1 MPLKILFI
9 ADPLAVPL
17 FAKLPSFCW
26 GVIVSHTRT
35 YTHTHTLTDRHAC
48 DETTQ
53 ILFGKDS
60 FNFMV
65 CGCRKM
71 KKSVAK
77 LA

>member
-1 MPLKILFI
+1 MKILFI

-26 GVIVSHTRT
+26 GVIVSHK
-35 YTHTHTLTDRHAC
+35 HTHRHTEIETDRHAWN
-48 DETTQ
+48 ETTQ